1 MNMFEQASKT
11 KLRIATPSGLI
22 SVEDLWDL
30 PLEGKRLSL
39 DSIAIELNKKLT
51 DSSNQSFVSKKS
63 TVDTEVALAF
73 EIVKHIIEVKVK
85 ERDER
90 LAAAEKKVVKE
101 KVLQALAQKREQ
113 SLNEKSE
120 EELLEMLKQ
129 L

>member
-39 DSIAIELNKKLT
+39 DSIAIDLNKKLT